1 MILEAIGEYLAIVA
15 GIVTSLGVIVGALYK
30 WVWKPYAKK
39 KEKREQ
45 EHDRN
50 MLKLVTKAQEPYV
63 TQLEMLDEQTKRHA
77 EVDDKLTQIADQNK
91 VILSDLKD
99 EFEEHNR
106 GAEERN
112 TLIKQNADIIR
123 KHEQRLDRHADRLLI
138 LETIEAHR
146 ENNKRKGEENETK

>member
-1 MILEAIGEYLAIVA
+1 MMLEVIGEYLAIVA

-30 WVWKPYAKK
+30 WAWKPYIKK
-39 KEKREQ
+39 KERREE
-45 EHDRN
+45 EHNRN
-50 MLKLVTKAQEPYV
+50 MLKLVSQAQKPYV
-63 TQLEMLDEQTKRHA
+63 SQLEMLERQTQRHA
-77 EVDDKLTQIADQNK
+77 EVDDKLTHIAEQNK
-91 VILSDLKD
+91 VIIADLKA

-123 KHEQRLDRHADRLLI
+123 KHEERLDRHADRLLI

-146 ENNKRKGEENETK
+146 ENDKRKGEEK